1 MLILNLNL
9 NKVMELVLY
18 LLLSVWFFL
27 GIFLVRYANR
37 KSRNTKLS
45 KRDLQNI
52 KVRFFIYLFSSLFV
66 MTILIGILSW
76 YASRR

>member
-1 MLILNLNL
+1 
-9 NKVMELVLY
+9 MELVLY